1 MPRSATR
8 PRAPRGHLSKE
19 RVFRAAVEL
28 ADGGGLE
35 SLTMRKL
42 AHELGVGAMSL
53 YYYVPNKD
61 ELITGMVD
69 IVFSEIEL
77 PPGDVDWR
85 AAMRRRA
92 RSTREALNRH
102 RWAVALRAP
111 REDRSIRQRRGCSG
125 TRARAG
131 PSARRA
137 GAGTAA
143 PWARGRIPVHRRSRR
158 RPRRQGRP
166 RLRTRVRLR
175 PRPHPRRTRGAARAG
190 LSAAILTLVVR
201 TGNWG
206 RSLYGA
212 QRSQLVATRRKC
224 NGRGSRSNTGKP
236 LPWVA
241 TGCLRRSMVRRGSTV
256 RVRQGSAKGPEIG
269 PFSFESTCSIST
281 LR

>member
-1 MPRSATR
+1 MPRSTR
-8 PRAPRGHLSKE
+8 PRSPRGHLSKE

-102 RWAVALRAP
+102 RWAVGLMESQEMPGPA
-111 REDRSIRQRRGCSG
+111 SIRLHD
-125 TRARAG
+125 A
-131 PSARRA
+131 
-137 GAGTAA
+137 
-143 PWARGRIPVHRRSRR
+143 V
-158 RPRRQGRP
+158 
-166 RLRTRVRLR
+166 L
-175 PRPHPRRTRGAARAG
+175 
-190 LSAAILTLVVR
+190 
-201 TGNWG
+201 
-206 RSLYGA
+206 
-212 QRSQLVATRRKC
+212 
-224 NGRGSRSNTGKP
+224 
-236 LPWVA
+236 
-241 TGCLRRSMVRRGSTV
+241 GCLREAGFSVEMTIQAYSVIDAYIYGFALQEKTVPFDSAEDAAAVAQEQARQLEAQAQEQQLAALADEYPYIAEVVAGHVAKVGHDFGHAFEYGLNLILDALEQRR
-256 RVRQGSAKGPEIG
+256 
-269 PFSFESTCSIST
+269 ESP
-281 LR
+281 